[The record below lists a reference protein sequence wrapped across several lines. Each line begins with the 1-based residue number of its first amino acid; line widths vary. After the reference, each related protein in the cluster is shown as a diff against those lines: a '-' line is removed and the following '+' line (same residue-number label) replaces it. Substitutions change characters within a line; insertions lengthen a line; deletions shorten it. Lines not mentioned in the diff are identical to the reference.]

1 MYSSKNSCVINLYPT
16 NNDKSKRLHNA
27 QGFCDLFQTYYEFKF
42 REIAFSI
49 LLKEKNK
56 FIRKLN
62 KEISKLQKIP
72 QLKFNHNITSLQ
84 FTPEALNIFMS
95 LENNLDRYYRQEENE
110 PVSQAKVMISD
121 ISKNYSEL
129 EDSLLEIIN
138 RGFGN
143 KKYKQKTKTFLSKY
157 IPTKRACSRFI
168 KYVKKYRRKLL
179 LRNNILNG
187 IFTGRKGD
195 LETTHET
202 LSKFDYLYFRD
213 YWDTEIDYFKRNTGR
228 GIVNGELEDVKLAPS
243 HNIYYDDNPDIIFSH
258 FYHEEVKPIPIFKL
272 LAKKILDQAY

>member
-1 MYSSKNSCVINLYPT
+1 
-16 NNDKSKRLHNA
+16 
-27 QGFCDLFQTYYEFKF
+27 
-42 REIAFSI
+42 
-49 LLKEKNK
+49 
-56 FIRKLN
+56 
-62 KEISKLQKIP
+62 
-72 QLKFNHNITSLQ
+72 
-84 FTPEALNIFMS
+84 
-95 LENNLDRYYRQEENE
+95 
-110 PVSQAKVMISD
+110 MIGD

-129 EDSLLEIIN
+129 EDSFLEIIN
-138 RGFGN
+138 RGFGR
-143 KKYKQKTKTFLSKY
+143 KKYKQKTKTFLPKY

-195 LETTHET
+195 LEITHET
-202 LSKFDYLYFRD
+202 LSKFDYFYFRD

-272 LAKKILDQAY
+272 LAKKKRWTEIQNIYTLEVIRIQLASTYKIYRIIFPLKTNPDRPQKPSRIDYFFKPQPNKVNHK